1 MDPNLEDFYR
11 RIARVQSAHSRGY
24 GFEADGTIGRSH
36 YARPSRRG
44 FPVIKALVVVAI
56 CVIGLKATIHYYIGA
71 DLYEARVQTL
81 LAGEGFDRLGGYLMA
96 SDPATLWLSDKLTAW
111 VGPRF

>member
-36 YARPSRRG
+36 YAKPSRRG
-44 FPVIKALVVVAI
+44 FALFKAAAVVAI
-56 CVIGLKATIHYYIGA
+56 CVIGLKATIHYHIGP
-71 DLYEARVQTL
+71 DLYQERVDTL
-81 LAGEGFDRLGGYLMA
+81 MVGEGFDRLGGWIMTA
-96 SDPATLWLSDKLTAW
+96 DPATLWLSDKLQTW
-111 VGPRF
+111 VAPRL